1 MNENKT
7 LCTMDPPGKAHPM
20 NAAESPGLAIA
31 PAHTPEEPTPA
42 RRLWRARQWL
52 KKLVRVPLGIHYQ
65 YRPQPLRIPAH
76 YYQTSPPLSPLVIS
90 IVTPAFNQGHFLE
103 RTIKSVL
110 DQRYPRLEFIVKDG
124 GSSDGTSAILGRFR
138 SQLTHCESG
147 PDRGQA
153 HAINLGF
160 QHATGEILAYL
171 NSDDLLLPGSLHY
184 VAEYFSKHPDVDV
197 VYGHRVL
204 VDHTDAE
211 VGRWVLP
218 RHDDDFLRWADF
230 VPQETLFWRRQIW
243 DKVGA
248 ALDETFHYAL
258 DWDLLLRF
266 LDAKAR
272 FVRLP
277 RFLGAFRLHPEQKT
291 SLQMFNLGVP
301 EMDRLCLRSHGRP
314 VPHRERYR
322 NIIPYLCRHLCYHV
336 LYQAGVLRY

>member
-1 MNENKT
+1 MNQNKAVCSMAVAGKGINLPT
-7 LCTMDPPGKAHPM
+7 IRQAPGST
-20 NAAESPGLAIA
+20 ESQVEA
-31 PAHTPEEPTPA
+31 PTRA

-52 KKLVRVPLGIHYQ
+52 KKLLCVPLGIHYQ
-65 YRPQPLRIPAH
+65 YRPRPMHIPKQYCRTPRAH
-76 YYQTSPPLSPLVIS
+76 SSLVVS
-90 IVTPAFNQGHFLE
+90 IVTPSYNQGQFLE
-103 RTIKSVL
+103 RTITSVL
-110 DQRYPRLEFIVKDG
+110 EQDFPHLEFIIQDG
-124 GSSDGTSAILGRFR
+124 GSTDETHAILARYQ
-138 SQLTHCESG
+138 SQLKHCESG
-147 PDRGQA
+147 KDRGQA
-153 HAINLGF
+153 HAINRGF
-160 QHATGEILAYL
+160 KHATGDILAYL
-171 NSDDLLLPGSLHY
+171 NSDDLLLPGALNY
-184 VAEYFSKHPDVDV
+184 VADFFAKHPEIDV

-204 VDHTDAE
+204 VDHADAE

-230 VPQETLFWRRQIW
+230 VPQETLFWRRRIW
-243 DKVGA
+243 EKVGG

-266 LDAKAR
+266 LDAGAR

-277 RFLGAFRLHPEQKT
+277 RFLGAFRLHPAQKT

-322 NIIPYLCRHLCYHV
+322 NIIPYLCRHLCYHL